1 MVNADIHIT
10 VGVLALQGAFSEHLQ
25 LLKKA
30 SQALP
35 PNIIFRFLEIR
46 TKEALSTCDALI
58 IPGGESTTMSLV
70 AERSGLL
77 EPLREF
83 VKVYR
88 KPVWGTCAGMILLA
102 EEANRTKKGGQEL
115 IGGLDVRVK
124 RNHFGSQVRFLTSW
138 IASNTSD
145 TNRCSKSQTESFSTP
160 LSLPFLNDSAPFYGY
175 FIRAPIVEH
184 ILPPTTPAS
193 SLENNTADTI
203 TAPSKKP
210 INDVAA
216 SFTSPDEVKILGRL
230 TPSKLTTTEEDAK
243 LGITS
248 PSEGRIVAVEQ
259 GNCFGTS
266 FHPELGSD
274 IRIHKWWLEKVV
286 EKVEMKRKLEAES

>member
-1 MVNADIHIT
+1 MVNPDTNIT

-25 LLKKA
+25 LLKRA

-35 PNIIFRFLEIR
+35 PTISFRFIEVR
-46 TKEALSTCDALI
+46 TAAALATCDALI

-83 VKVYR
+83 TKVYR

-115 IGGLDVRVK
+115 IGGLDVKVR
-124 RNHFGSQVRFLTSW
+124 RNHFG
-138 IASNTSD
+138 
-145 TNRCSKSQTESFSTP
+145 SQTESFSTP
-160 LSLPFLNDSAPFYGY
+160 LDLPFLGDSTPFYGY
-175 FIRAPIVEH
+175 FIRAPIVEQV
-184 ILPPTTPAS
+184 LPPTTVAS
-193 SLENNTADTI
+193 SIENNTETTV
-203 TAPSKKP
+203 TAPSKNP
-210 INDVAA
+210 INEIAR
-216 SFTSPDEVKILGRL
+216 SFTSPDEVRVLGRL
-230 TPSKLTTTEEDAK
+230 PVNKLTVTQEDEEEGGGK
-243 LGITS
+243 
-248 PSEGRIVAVEQ
+248 PVEGRIVAVEQ

-286 EKVEMKRKLEAES
+286 EKVEIKRRLEGEVNGEAR

>member
-1 MVNADIHIT
+1 
-10 VGVLALQGAFSEHLQ
+10 
-25 LLKKA
+25 
-30 SQALP
+30 
-35 PNIIFRFLEIR
+35 
-46 TKEALSTCDALI
+46 
-58 IPGGESTTMSLV
+58 MSLV

-124 RNHFGSQVRFLTSW
+124 RNHFGSQ
-138 IASNTSD
+138 
-145 TNRCSKSQTESFSTP
+145 TESFSTP
-160 LSLPFLNDSAPFYGY
+160 LSLPFLGDPTPFYGY

-193 SLENNTADTI
+193 SLENNTADTV

-216 SFTSPDEVKILGRL
+216 SFTSPDEVRILGRL

-286 EKVEMKRKLEAES
+286 EKVETKRRLEAES

>member
-1 MVNADIHIT
+1 MVNADISLTI
-10 VGVLALQGAFSEHLQ
+10 GVLALQGAFSEHLQ

-30 SQALP
+30 ALALP
-35 PNIIFRFLEIR
+35 SNITFRFLEIR
-46 TKEALSTCDALI
+46 TADALATCDALI

-70 AERSGLL
+70 AERSNLL

-115 IGGLDVRVK
+115 IGGLDVRVR
-124 RNHFGSQVRFLTSW
+124 RNHFG
-138 IASNTSD
+138 
-145 TNRCSKSQTESFSTP
+145 SQTESFSTP
-160 LSLPFLNDSAPFYGY
+160 LSLPFLEDSAPFYGF
-175 FIRAPIVEH
+175 FIRAPIVEQV
-184 ILPPTTPAS
+184 LPPTTLES
-193 SLENNTADTI
+193 SLENNTTETI
-203 TAPSKKP
+203 TAPSKNP
-210 INDVAA
+210 INAVAA

-230 TPSKLTTTEEDAK
+230 PPSKLTTTQEDSN
-243 LGITS
+243 LGVN
-248 PSEGRIVAVEQ
+248 PAEGRIVAVEQ

-274 IRIHKWWLEKVV
+274 IRIHKWWLEKVL
-286 EKVEMKRKLEAES
+286 EKVEMKRRLETES

>member
-1 MVNADIHIT
+1 MVNADVNIT

-30 SQALP
+30 SSALP
-35 PNIIFRFLEIR
+35 SHITFRFLEIR
-46 TKEALSTCDALI
+46 TAEALSTCDALI

-70 AERSGLL
+70 AERSKLL

-83 VKVYR
+83 VK

-124 RNHFGSQVRFLTSW
+124 RNHFGSQ
-138 IASNTSD
+138 
-145 TNRCSKSQTESFSTP
+145 TESFSTP
-160 LSLPFLNDSAPFYGY
+160 LSLPFLKDSTPFYGY

-184 ILPPTTPAS
+184 ILPPTTLAS
-193 SLENNTADTI
+193 SLENNTTETV

-210 INDVAA
+210 INAVAA

-230 TPSKLTTTEEDAK
+230 PPSKLTTTPEDER
-243 LGITS
+243 LGIN
-248 PSEGRIVAVEQ
+248 PAEGRIVAVEQ

-286 EKVEMKRKLEAES
+286 DQVETKRRLEAEC

>member
-1 MVNADIHIT
+1 MVNADILIT

-35 PNIIFRFLEIR
+35 SNITFRFLEIR
-46 TKEALSTCDALI
+46 TKEALSSCDALI
-58 IPGGESTTMSLV
+58 VPGGESTTMSLV

-124 RNHFGSQVRFLTSW
+124 RNHFGSQ
-138 IASNTSD
+138 
-145 TNRCSKSQTESFSTP
+145 TESFSTP
-160 LSLPFLNDSAPFYGY
+160 LSLPFLGDSTPFYGY

-193 SLENNTADTI
+193 SLENNTADTV

-286 EKVEMKRKLEAES
+286 EKVETKRRLEAES

>member
-1 MVNADIHIT
+1 MVNADIPIT

-35 PNIIFRFLEIR
+35 SNIVFRFLEIR
-46 TKEALSTCDALI
+46 TREALSTCDALV

-124 RNHFGSQVRFLTSW
+124 RNHFGSQ
-138 IASNTSD
+138 
-145 TNRCSKSQTESFSTP
+145 TESFSTP
-160 LSLPFLNDSAPFYGY
+160 LSLPFLGDSTPFYGY

-193 SLENNTADTI
+193 SLDHNTADTV

-248 PSEGRIVAVEQ
+248 PSEGRVVAVEQ

-286 EKVEMKRKLEAES
+286 EKVEMKRRLEAV

>member
-1 MVNADIHIT
+1 MVNADISVT

-35 PNIIFRFLEIR
+35 SNITFQFLEIR
-46 TKEALSTCDALI
+46 TEDALSSCDALI
-58 IPGGESTTMSLV
+58 VPGGESTTMSLV

-124 RNHFGSQVRFLTSW
+124 RNHFGSQ
-138 IASNTSD
+138 
-145 TNRCSKSQTESFSTP
+145 TESFSTP
-160 LSLPFLNDSAPFYGY
+160 LSLPFLGDSTPFYGY

-193 SLENNTADTI
+193 SLENNTADTV

-210 INDVAA
+210 INNIAA

-243 LGITS
+243 LG

-286 EKVEMKRKLEAES
+286 EKVEMKRRLEADS

>member
-1 MVNADIHIT
+1 MVNADIPIT

-35 PNIIFRFLEIR
+35 SNIVFKFLEIR
-46 TKEALSTCDALI
+46 TKEALSSCDALVV
-58 IPGGESTTMSLV
+58 PGGESTTMSLV

-124 RNHFGSQVRFLTSW
+124 RNHFGSQ
-138 IASNTSD
+138 
-145 TNRCSKSQTESFSTP
+145 TESFSTP
-160 LSLPFLNDSAPFYGY
+160 LSLPFLGDSTPFYGY

-193 SLENNTADTI
+193 SIENNTADTI

-210 INDVAA
+210 IDDVAA

-230 TPSKLTTTEEDAK
+230 APSKLTTTEEDAK
-243 LGITS
+243 LGLTN

-286 EKVEMKRKLEAES
+286 EKVEMKRRLEAES

>member
-1 MVNADIHIT
+1 MVNADIPIT

-35 PNIIFRFLEIR
+35 PNITFRFLEIR
-46 TKEALSTCDALI
+46 TKEALASCDALI
-58 IPGGESTTMSLV
+58 VPGGESTTMSLV

-124 RNHFGSQVRFLTSW
+124 RNHFGSQ
-138 IASNTSD
+138 
-145 TNRCSKSQTESFSTP
+145 TESFSTP
-160 LSLPFLNDSAPFYGY
+160 LSLPFLGDSTPFYGY

-184 ILPPTTPAS
+184 ILPPTTLAS

-230 TPSKLTTTEEDAK
+230 APSKLTTTEEDAK

-286 EKVEMKRKLEAES
+286 EKVEIKRRLEAES